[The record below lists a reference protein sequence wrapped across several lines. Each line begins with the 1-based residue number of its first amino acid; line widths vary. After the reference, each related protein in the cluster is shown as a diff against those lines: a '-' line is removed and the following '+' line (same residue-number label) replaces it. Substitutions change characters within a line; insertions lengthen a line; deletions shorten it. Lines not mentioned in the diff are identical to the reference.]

1 MQKITNFLIFTVVM
15 AFSALGMAQGVTTSS
30 MGGQV
35 TDVAGV
41 PLPGANVIA
50 VHLPTGSKYGA
61 IPDFDG
67 FYRIS
72 NMRAGGPYTVT
83 ITYVG
88 FAEFKKENVFLQ
100 LGNSERVSAK
110 LSESASALEQVVITS
125 DRTGVFDPN
134 KTGSETAISQRQ
146 VEALPNI
153 SRSIADF
160 ARLTPEAQVRGDNQL
175 SIGGQN
181 NRYNALYVDGAV
193 NNDAFGLSGS
203 GTNGGQTGVN
213 PISIDAIE
221 SFQVNVAPYDVTI
234 GGFAGGAIS
243 AVTKSGSNE
252 FEGSA
257 YYLLR
262 NESLAGK
269 TPGDVEDDEREK
281 LADFSAKTFGVRV
294 GGPIIKDKLF
304 FFFNYE
310 GQNDETPQPFDGNY
324 SGDSGLEGV
333 ETFRQFLIDEYG
345 YNAGTFDNN
354 TRSLES
360 NKVLFKLDWNI
371 NENHKFSFRN
381 NLVQADFFGIGRSSA
396 RTINFTGGAENFE
409 SNTNTAS
416 LELNSTFGSKYG
428 NRFIFGYTRVRDD
441 RGINGSPFP
450 TIEVNDGDA
459 RINAGSSP
467 FSTANLLEQDIF
479 TLTNN
484 FQIFSGRHTVTLG
497 THNEYSKVKNVF
509 FGRNFGEYTYNSLE
523 DFYNDDANE
532 FRSSYSLLG
541 GVGDDSI
548 GAAEFD
554 LFQLGFYAQDEVQIS
569 DNFKMTAGLRVDLPI
584 WDDGRANADF
594 NNRTT
599 GLLQAAGKD
608 LQGAVV
614 GQGPNTTAHI
624 SPRLGFN
631 WDVKG
636 DKTTQV
642 RGGLG
647 LFTSRIPLVWPGGA
661 YNNTGTVVAN
671 TRVFKP
677 RDPASTSQVPA
688 FNPDVNNQ
696 FQQEGEFQGN
706 IDLLAEDLKLPQVF
720 KKSLAIDQKLGNG
733 FTVSAEVSHSS
744 VITGLSL
751 ENLNVEQQFT
761 TTGAGSR
768 ANFGEIGS
776 RSPKLIDDTYEGI
789 FLISNTND
797 GEAFNTS
804 ATLSK
809 NFYSTK
815 VDVRASATY
824 SYGRSTT
831 VYEGTSSQNISNW
844 AFNESVNGSN
854 NLGTSVS
861 DFSQGHRTL
870 ANAVVDMKWTK
881 DVKTSIGLFYQG
893 AEGTPYSYVV
903 GGRNSNQLINDSGEG
918 FTALPFIPAN
928 FEDANLVDQI
938 DRSGNVTATA
948 EEQWEA
954 LNAFIE
960 GDDYLSTR
968 RGQFA
973 QRNRNRA
980 RWSHI
985 VDVKFTQDFGLQFG
999 KKKHVF
1005 QLSVD
1010 VFNFTN
1016 LINKDWGRRYFT
1028 SGFDTASL
1036 VNFEGF
1042 ASDGTTPEFTF
1053 NDRVEGGLNQIDDAG
1068 FNSSRWQMQ
1077 VGLRYSF

>member
-1 MQKITNFLIFTVVM
+1 MKKSTILSLIALFLVTASSF
-15 AFSALGMAQGVTTSS
+15 AQGVTTSAI
-30 MGGQV
+30 
-35 TDVAGV
+35 AGRV
-41 PLPGANVIA
+41 LDNTEGPLPGANIVA
-50 VHLPTGSKYGA
+50 THVPTGSVYGA
-61 IPDFDG
+61 VTDFDG
-67 FYRIS
+67 YYRLT
-72 NMRAGGPYTVT
+72 NLRPGGPYNVTV
-83 ITYVG
+83 TYVG
-88 FAEFKKENVFLQ
+88 FEDYALNGFSLN
-100 LGNSERVSAK
+100 LGETKRVSTTMA
-110 LSESASALEQVVITS
+110 ESANALDEIVITAQANNI
-125 DRTGVFDPN
+125 FDAN

-146 VEALPNI
+146 VDALPNI

-175 SIGGQN
+175 SIAGQN

-243 AVTKSGSNE
+243 AVTKSGTNE

-257 YYLLR
+257 YYLYR
-262 NESLAGK
+262 NQDLAGK
-269 TPGDVEDDEREK
+269 TPGDFEDDEREK
-281 LADFSAKTFGVRV
+281 LAEFNANTFGIRV

-304 FFFNYE
+304 FFVNYE
-310 GQNDETPQPFDGNY
+310 GQNDETPQPFDGEY
-324 SGDSGLEGV
+324 TGESGLEGV
-333 ETFRQFLIDEYG
+333 SQFSQFLQNEFG
-345 YNAGTFDNN
+345 YDAGTFDNN
-354 TRSLES
+354 TRTLKS
-360 NKVLFKLDWNI
+360 NKILFKLDWNI
-371 NENHKFSFRN
+371 NENHKLSVRN

-396 RTINFTGGAENFE
+396 RTINFTSGAQNFE
-409 SNTNTAS
+409 SNSNTFSA
-416 LELNSTFGSKYG
+416 ELSSTFGNKYA
-428 NRFIFGYTRVRDD
+428 NRFIVGYTRVRDD
-441 RGINGSPFP
+441 RGINGNPFP
-450 TIEVNDGDA
+450 RIEINDGDA
-459 RINAGSSP
+459 RIFAGSEP

-523 DFYNDDANE
+523 DFFNNDANE

-541 GVGDDSI
+541 GVGDESI

-554 LFQLGFYAQDEVQIS
+554 LFQLGFYAQDEVQMS
-569 DNFKMTAGLRVDLPI
+569 ENFKMTAGLRVDLPV
-584 WDDGRANADF
+584 WDDGRGNEDF
-594 NNRTT
+594 NTRTVAILE
-599 GLLQAAGKD
+599 GQGKD
-608 LQGAVV
+608 LQGARV
-614 GQGPNTTAHI
+614 GQGPSTRAHI

-636 DKTTQV
+636 DKTTQI

-671 TRVFKP
+671 TRIFNTG
-677 RDPASTSQVPA
+677 DPATNQVPL
-688 FNPDVNNQ
+688 FNPDVNTQ

-706 IDLLAEDLKLPQVF
+706 IDLLAEDLMLPQVF
-720 KKSLAIDQKLGNG
+720 KKSFAVDQKLGKG
-733 FTVSAEVSHSS
+733 FTFSAEVSHTS
-744 VITGLSL
+744 VITGLNL
-751 ENLNVEQQFT
+751 ENLNIQQQFT
-761 TTGAGSR
+761 NTGAGSR
-768 ANFGEIGS
+768 PNFGEIGS
-776 RSPKLIDDTYEGI
+776 RNPALIDDTYEGI

-797 GEAFNTS
+797 GEAFN
-804 ATLSK
+804 AAGTLTK

-824 SYGRSTT
+824 SYGRATT
-831 VYEGTSSQNISNW
+831 VFEGTSSQNISNW

-870 ANAVVDMKWTK
+870 ANAVVDIKWT
-881 DVKTSIGLFYQG
+881 DNVKTSIGLFYQG

-903 GGRNSNQLINDSGEG
+903 GGGRSNRLINDTGEG
-918 FTALPFIPAN
+918 FTPLPFIPAT
-928 FEDANLVDQI
+928 FADANLVDI
-938 DRSGNVTATA
+938 TDNDGNVTFSA
-948 EEQWEA
+948 EDQYAA
-954 LNAFIE
+954 LDAFIE
-960 GDDYLSTR
+960 GDDYLRTR

-973 QRNRNRA
+973 ERNRNRA
-980 RWSHI
+980 KWSHV
-985 VDVKFTQDFGLQFG
+985 VDLKFTQDFSLQFG
-999 KKKHVF
+999 EQKHAF
-1005 QLSVD
+1005 QLSAD
-1010 VFNFTN
+1010 IFNFTN
-1016 LINKDWGRRYFT
+1016 FINKDWGRRFFT
-1028 SGFDTASL
+1028 SGFDTATL
-1036 VNFEGF
+1036 VNFQGF
-1042 ASDGTTPEFTF
+1042 ADDGTTPQYTF

-1077 VGLRYSF
+1077 LGLRYIFN